1 MENKILLISIF
12 FLFSNY
18 AISYERLS
26 IVTSDWAA
34 AETLS
39 MLGVSPIA
47 IAQLRNYQ
55 GWTGN
60 EVIEK
65 EDGIDVGLKSMPN
78 MELIS
83 SYEPDFLLGENSI
96 LLQHVS
102 KIAPTIDTSLY
113 PFKHDP
119 WGAIVD
125 FTFEIA
131 EQLNLKEEAEIVT
144 AQANQRLAI
153 LRDQIKNKET
163 PILIAQFRD
172 DRHAWVYGKNNILH
186 GVIDQLGLTNA
197 WEPSASATGLS
208 VVTIDVLARAEGH
221 LFIIESPAY
230 KEWIRE
236 SLESSDIWQTLISQ
250 REGKISY
257 IPGDFW
263 GFGALPSALR
273 FAESLVEAL
282 EEPTTP

>member
-1 MENKILLISIF
+1 MENKILLIFIF

-186 GVIDQLGLTNA
+186 GVIDQLGPEFN
-197 WEPSASATGLS
+197 
-208 VVTIDVLARAEGH
+208 
-221 LFIIESPAY
+221 
-230 KEWIRE
+230 
-236 SLESSDIWQTLISQ
+236 
-250 REGKISY
+250 
-257 IPGDFW
+257 
-263 GFGALPSALR
+263 
-273 FAESLVEAL
+273 
-282 EEPTTP
+282 